1 MRIPLALRRLR
12 DVAILSSRI
21 RENRLSSG
29 SMAALRTGIRFTF
42 GAKPQREP
50 AAIVLSGA
58 CTDPIAIRFKSAHPS
73 KVRCFLLPAATS
85 AWTMAIETDERA
97 AAVLEFYLIG
107 TAERVVLER
116 SVRVSAGASIQLSTL
131 FLNGGKTSVNDRA
144 SIMGEGGTLRS
155 ETLGVLSGE
164 DSVEAVQTVRHA
176 APRSVSDLVNSLVAS
191 DASQI
196 VFDVTGAIQKGN
208 AGSRCKQQNRGVLLG
223 EKASIEVSPKLLID
237 EYDVEAGH
245 GCAIGRIN
253 ADELFYLSSRGL
265 DPMTAKRLVVS
276 GYTAPYVQRIDDPA
290 LRRLVETTLL
300 SKIGGAS

>member
-1 MRIPLALRRLR
+1 MVLLK
-12 DVAILSSRI
+12 S
-21 RENRLSSG
+21 
-29 SMAALRTGIRFTF
+29 GIRFTF
-42 GAKPQREP
+42 GAKPQRG
-50 AAIVLSGA
+50 AASIVLSGA
-58 CTDPIAIRFKSAHPS
+58 GTDPITVRVKSAHPA
-73 KVRCFLLPAATS
+73 KVRIFLLSAVSS
-85 AWTMAIETDERA
+85 AWKFAIQTDEHA
-97 AAVLEFYLIG
+97 TAFIEYYLIG
-107 TAERVVLER
+107 TAGQTVFER
-116 SVRVSAGASIQLSTL
+116 SVAVSAGASLQLSTL
-131 FLNGGKTSVNDRA
+131 ILNGGDTSVKDRL
-144 SIMGEGGTLRS
+144 SIIGEGGILRS

-164 DSVEAVQTVRHA
+164 DSIDAAQTVRHE
-176 APRSVSDLVNSLVAS
+176 APNSVSDLVNSLVAS

-196 VFDVTGAIQKGN
+196 VFDVTGAILKGK

-290 LRRLVETTLL
+290 LRRLVETSLL